1 MMRAAMR
8 VLVLALSFA
17 VFCAIAAN
25 GNVEVHV
32 VNGKNGKP
40 VAGAHVLVF
49 HGGSADEVK
58 HLKYPLELRTD
69 SDGVGVLPSDT
80 MLWLR
85 VSVDWYRSCISDPGG
100 GVYSLATI
108 RDSGLV
114 TPNICGSITR
124 KASPGTLYLFVRDET
139 FIEKMRH

>member
-1 MMRAAMR
+1 MR
-8 VLVLALSFA
+8 VLLLALLLP
-17 VFCAIAAN
+17 VFCAVAGN
-25 GNVEVHV
+25 GAVEVHV

-58 HLKYPLELRTD
+58 QLKHSLDLRAD
-69 SDGVGVLPSDT
+69 SNGVAVLPSDI

-85 VSVDWYRSCISDPGG
+85 VSVDWHRSCLSDPGG
-100 GVYSLATI
+100 GIYSLATI
-108 RDSGLV
+108 RDLGLV
-114 TPNICGSITR
+114 DSNTCGSITR

-139 FIEKMRH
+139 LLEKMRH